1 MCGKCDHKKCEPK
14 KDPLIGTWN
23 YQFPVAPNSDAIA
36 YGNLNFFAD
45 GSIMGADS
53 TGIGANSGLPFNT
66 FQTPLTGQ
74 WKKIGHRKYKT
85 FFVNVV
91 INDQTRDVLGRPR
104 FDGVITLNHDKKS
117 LVWDFDNSVGNVFSV
132 DSLCLDDSPLFQ
144 IPGLQAT
151 ACKISF

>member
-1 MCGKCDHKKCEPK
+1 MCGKCDHHKHDK
-14 KDPLIGTWN
+14 KDPLVGTWN
-23 YQFPVAPNSDAIA
+23 YQFQVAPNSDAIA

-53 TGIGANSGLPFNT
+53 TGIGANSGLSFNT

-74 WKKIGHRKYKT
+74 WKKIGHRKYKL

-104 FDGVITLNHDKKS
+104 FDGVLTLNHDKKS
-117 LVWDFDNSVGNVFSV
+117 FVLDFTNSVGNVF
-132 DSLCLDDSPLFQ
+132 DKDNICLTNPPVFP
-144 IPGLQAT
+144 IPGLQT
-151 ACKISF
+151 IGCKISF